1 MSRMN
6 QKSTSAKR
14 SNPHAPRPRL
24 TFDISPALKRRI
36 KIAAA
41 SQEIPVSA
49 YVTRLLDRTVPPG
62 RALKKA
68 ADGSISSA
76 TLRRFAALRAEQRA
90 PFPEDSAE
98 LIRESRAERET
109 HL

>member
-1 MSRMN
+1 MAKTIS
-6 QKSTSAKR
+6 KTS
-14 SNPHAPRPRL
+14 RPRL
-24 TFDISPALKRRI
+24 TLDIPPALRRRI
-36 KIAAA
+36 KMAAA
-41 SQEIPVSA
+41 AREVSVSA
-49 YVTRLLDRTVPPG
+49 YVTRLLERTVPPG
-62 RALKKA
+62 RTLKKA
-68 ADGSISSA
+68 ADGSIASE